1 LGTPTLAFRWFDE
14 GGAMDRVAI
23 VAFCWFALWI
33 ALGTLCGALLSNP
46 GTGSVLGFFFALL
59 ATPAW
64 PWVMPEAVNEWMDDQ
79 LA

>member
-1 LGTPTLAFRWFDE
+1 
-14 GGAMDRVAI
+14 MDRVAI

-33 ALGTLCGALLSNP
+33 VLGTLGGALLSIP
-46 GTGSVLGFFFALL
+46 VTGSVLGFFFALL